1 VKLIFLIILFA
12 RQTTEEEDD
21 HNRRRDHREEREQFN
36 IEQIAENQQR
46 DNDILSVEQLES
58 RERRHRR
65 RRIMRHLRSRGVQ
78 EGTLQAIRHILEA
91 ALERDD
97 EDSPEERVKIYSRI
111 ERVLYE
117 NDKHGNTENCPI
129 CCEDFSEQSHIKI
142 LPDCSHIF
150 HEDCIEQWI
159 LKARTN
165 SISCPVCRVEIT
177 ASQDDTQP
185 EEADLEANADLEE
198 DEMAMINSDAHSEIE
213 FT

>member
-1 VKLIFLIILFA
+1 MIIDQMA
-12 RQTTEEEDD
+12 D
-21 HNRRRDHREEREQFN
+21 
-36 IEQIAENQQR
+36 IQQR
-46 DNDILSVEQLES
+46 DRDLVSVEQLES

-111 ERVLYE
+111 ERALYE
-117 NDKHGNTENCPI
+117 SEKHGFAENCPI

-165 SISCPVCRVEIT
+165 SISCPVCRVEIS
-177 ASQDDTQP
+177 ASLDETQP
-185 EEADLEANADLEE
+185 EEADEN
-198 DEMAMINSDAHSEIE
+198 EMERINSDSLSEDAL
-213 FT
+213 T